1 MATSIHVKQTKGEC
15 CYYGVLCM
23 MLLGVSLIYEIIL
36 NFVPFICIYIWIILL
51 HFLSSS
57 LPFPPSTTDDF
68 EGSMNETKCWHGLA
82 EFPDKINIKLNV
94 RHMP

>member
-1 MATSIHVKQTKGEC
+1 
-15 CYYGVLCM
+15 
-23 MLLGVSLIYEIIL
+23 MLLGLSLIYEIIL
-36 NFVPFICIYIWIILL
+36 NFVPFVYIYIYMDHSVAFSFLL
-51 HFLSSS
+51 FSP

-68 EGSMNETKCWHGLA
+68 EDSMNETKCWHGLA